1 MVHMK
6 HEHEADIDVKVG
18 AITVSTS
25 RWKKYGSVSGIEN
38 IPPDDTSGK
47 IIVNELNCI
56 EYKLVPDDKNR
67 IICAV
72 LDMLNRLD
80 VVVTTGGT
88 GISPKDVTIEAIKSI
103 VDKELEGFGEI
114 FRYLSYKEIG
124 ESAIITRAFAG
135 VLNGRVIFC
144 LPGSSKAVE
153 LGVKIIKPVLKH
165 VVSHARGLK

>member
-1 MVHMK
+1 MK

-18 AITVSTS
+18 VVTVSTS
-25 RWKKYGSVSGIEN
+25 RWKKYGSIRGIEN
-38 IPPDDTSGK
+38 IPPDDISGNVIAK
-47 IIVNELNCI
+47 ELNCV
-56 EYKLVPDDKNR
+56 EYRLVPDDKSM

-72 LDMLNRLD
+72 LDMLNRVD

-165 VVSHARGLK
+165 VVSHARGLR

>member
-1 MVHMK
+1 M
-6 HEHEADIDVKVG
+6 
-18 AITVSTS
+18 
-25 RWKKYGSVSGIEN
+25 
-38 IPPDDTSGK
+38 
-47 IIVNELNCI
+47 
-56 EYKLVPDDKNR
+56 

-72 LDMLNRLD
+72 LDMINRVD
-80 VVVTTGGT
+80 VVITTGGT
-88 GISPKDVTIEAIKSI
+88 GISPKDVTIEAVKSI

-153 LGVKIIKPVLKH
+153 LGVKIIKPVLRH
-165 VVSHARGLK
+165 VVSHARGLR

>member
-1 MVHMK
+1 MK
-6 HEHEADIDVKVG
+6 HEHEANIDVKVG
-18 AITVSTS
+18 VITVSTS
-25 RWKKYGSVSGIEN
+25 RWKKYGSISGIEN
-38 IPPDDTSGK
+38 IPPDDISGK
-47 IIVNELNCI
+47 IISKELNCV
-56 EYKLVPDDKNR
+56 EYRLVPDDKSM

-72 LDMLNRLD
+72 LDMLNRVD

-153 LGVKIIKPVLKH
+153 LGVKIIKPVLRH
-165 VVSHARGLK
+165 VVSHARGLR